1 MVGKSRHLRDPR
13 WRSQLIARLIQF
25 SYSLVNILLPP
36 VIHQELVTEHH
47 MRIGA
52 ENSAVNKVDKTP
64 VLMEIFFLIRL
75 YLFSAVLGS
84 QKN

>member
-47 MRIGA
+47 VRIA

>member
-13 WRSQLIARLIQF
+13 WRSQHIARLIQF

>member
-1 MVGKSRHLRDPR
+1 
-13 WRSQLIARLIQF
+13 
-25 SYSLVNILLPP
+25 
-36 VIHQELVTEHH
+36 

-84 QKN
+84 QKNWEDDTEISHIPPTPTPM

>member
-1 MVGKSRHLRDPR
+1 M
-13 WRSQLIARLIQF
+13 ARLIQF

-36 VIHQELVTEHH
+36 VSHQELVTEHH
-47 MRIGA
+47 ARIGA

-64 VLMEIFFLIRL
+64 VLMEIFFFLIRL
-75 YLFSAVLGS
+75 YFFSAVLGS